1 MPHERDLDQVA
12 INTIRTLAIDAIEK
26 ANSGHPGTPI
36 GAAPT
41 PYTLWQRIL
50 RYDPEHP
57 DWLNRDRF
65 VLSSGHA
72 SMLLYGLIHLWGI
85 KAIKPSYEKVGPC
98 FGNARR
104 HQDVQVGREPLSRSA
119 GIRLRIWRRNHDR
132 SPCSGSGHQ
141 RWDCDRRALSR
152 RNSQ

>member
-12 INTIRTLAIDAIEK
+12 INTIRTLAIDAIQK
-26 ANSGHPGTPI
+26 ANSGHPGTPM

-41 PYTLWQRIL
+41 AYTLWQRIL

-72 SMLLYGLIHLWGI
+72 SVLLYGLIHLSGI
-85 KAIKPSYEKVGPC
+85 IVNGMTLTGVRA
-98 FGNARR
+98 FGSGFLIFAASRENPDLSSF
-104 HQDVQVGREPLSRSA
+104 QGRVSDSGEGR
-119 GIRLRIWRRNHDR
+119 WRRFKLR
-132 SPCSGSGHQ
+132 STEV
-141 RWDCDRRALSR
+141 
-152 RNSQ
+152 SQLRS